1 MTSFSNDYSNNI
13 INEAIDISNKMKK
26 LIEKLNEKNDAD
38 VSINEI
44 KNEKILLPAGGSS
57 HMLSTN
63 KTNIL
68 WKNSLRN

>member
-26 LIEKLNEKNDAD
+26 LIEKLNEKNDQD
-38 VSINEI
+38 VSINET

-57 HMLSTN
+57 RMLSTN

>member
-26 LIEKLNEKNDAD
+26 LIEKLNEKNENFK
-38 VSINEI
+38 VNEI

-57 HMLSTN
+57 RMLSTN